1 MKQESPEKNSRRKF
15 LLLGL
20 FENKVFTTEKSGVV
34 KPSNEDDE
42 TIPMLTP
49 DGKLVAINKALLGKA
64 KREKASNTDILNWSN
79 SIKNTMLP

>member
-1 MKQESPEKNSRRKF
+1 
-15 LLLGL
+15 
-20 FENKVFTTEKSGVV
+20 V